1 MCNDVSRIYHMPAR
15 TIRVAAFLP
24 LFTFLTHL
32 RISTPPTFLWVSRQ
46 NEGGVESNGDR
57 VLTFITPS
65 DVMNATCTQPLEHTF
80 PFRRTSCI
88 AVMLFTACIFVV
100 MISDSYEHG
109 YTTQPP
115 FSQIPNIPKSR
126 LLPQGYK
133 YLQIYTYIFV
143 NNITFKVHLSV
154 IHHN

>member
-1 MCNDVSRIYHMPAR
+1 MYVQRHFTNISHACANNTSRS
-15 TIRVAAFLP
+15 VLP
-24 LFTFLTHL
+24 FFAFLTHL

-65 DVMNATCTQPLEHTF
+65 DVMNATCTQPLECTF

-100 MISDSYEHG
+100 MISDRYERSC
-109 YTTQPP
+109 TQPL
-115 FSQIPNIPKSR
+115 FSQILPN
-126 LLPQGYK
+126 LDYLPQGYELHIK
-133 YLQIYTYIFV
+133 CL
-143 NNITFKVHLSV
+143 HLSV
-154 IHHN
+154 TYYD